1 MTKTKYRNKKVVAD
15 GIEFDSMLEARYY
28 KHLKLL
34 KEQGIVIDFE
44 LQPKFEL
51 LESFKKNGKTYRAI
65 TYQADFKVKYADGR
79 IEVIDVKG
87 MVTQQFELRRK
98 LFEYRY
104 PYELKLLTYSK
115 IDGGWITH
123 DELKKAR
130 QARKRAKQVKVK

>member
-1 MTKTKYRNKKVVAD
+1 MAKTKYKNKKVVVD
-15 GIEFDSMLEARYY
+15 GIEFDSKIEARYY
-28 KHLKLL
+28 EHLKLL
-34 KEQGIVIDFE
+34 KTQGIVKDFE
-44 LQPKFEL
+44 LQPKFTL

-65 TYQADFKVKYADGR
+65 TYNADFKVEYVDGH

-104 PYELKLLTYSK
+104 PYELKLITYSK

-123 DELKKAR
+123 EELKKAR
-130 QARKRAKQVKVK
+130 KARKKAKKVM

>member
-1 MTKTKYRNKKVVAD
+1 MAKTKYKNKKVVVD
-15 GIEFDSMLEARYY
+15 GIEFDSALEARYY

-34 KEQGIVIDFE
+34 KAQGIVIDFE
-44 LQPKFEL
+44 LQPKYTL
-51 LESFKKNGKTYRAI
+51 LDSFKKNGKTFRAI
-65 TYQADFKVKYADGR
+65 TYNADFEVYYTDGHV
-79 IEVIDVKG
+79 EVVDVKG

-104 PYELKLLTYSK
+104 PYELKVITYSK

-130 QARKRAKQVKVK
+130 KARKKAKKVI

>member
-1 MTKTKYRNKKVVAD
+1 MARSKYGNKKVKVD
-15 GIEFDSMLEARYY
+15 GITFDSALEARYY

-34 KEQGIVIDFE
+34 KEQRIVEDFE
-44 LQPKFEL
+44 LQPKFTL
-51 LESFKKNGKTYRAI
+51 LESFKKNGKTFRAI

-79 IEVIDVKG
+79 IEVVDVKG

-104 PYELKLLTYSK
+104 PYELKVITYSK

-130 QARKRAKQVKVK
+130 KARKKMKQVI